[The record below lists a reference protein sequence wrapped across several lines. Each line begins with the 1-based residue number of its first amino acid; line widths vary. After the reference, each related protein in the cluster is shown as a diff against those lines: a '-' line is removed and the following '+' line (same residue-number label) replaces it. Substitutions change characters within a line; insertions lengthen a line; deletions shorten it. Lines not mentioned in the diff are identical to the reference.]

1 MICGGSKN
9 RYQKDVFPRD
19 WTAYSKYDNH
29 FIVFKEFKIC
39 REYQV
44 DIEAELNGS
53 RNLCM

>member
-1 MICGGSKN
+1 VICGDSKN

-19 WTAYSKYDNH
+19 WTACSKYDNH

-53 RNLCM
+53 RNLC